1 MENKIEK
8 GLLGYSGLTS
18 KDLESGKLA
27 ILRDNNNYL
36 KVTLIHKD
44 ISGAWNV
51 SGDFNGNTVQDPTF
65 YTILF
70 YAESGIYNVNIKE
83 WHKVID
89 KELIEQKE
97 EIECVI
103 SDYPFK
109 EGKYSMTCSEC
120 NSAFLGSKRQPYC
133 KECCAKN
140 STASLLT
147 LKADKKKRV
156 RLKSKEHVSKL
167 LNDAYKYGTEGMVD
181 DIFNEWSEKQLKK
194 WQ

>member
-8 GLLGYSGLTS
+8 GLLGYSALTP

-27 ILRDNNNYL
+27 ILRDDNKFL

-44 ISGAWNV
+44 ISDAWNV
-51 SGDFNGNTVQDPTF
+51 SGDFNGNTVPDPTF
-65 YTILF
+65 YAILF

-89 KELIEQKE
+89 KKLIEQKE

-120 NSAFLGSKRQPYC
+120 NAGFLGSKRQPYC

-147 LKADKKKRV
+147 LKADKIKRV
-156 RLKSKEHVSKL
+156 RLQSKEHVSKL
-167 LNDAYKYGTEGMVD
+167 LNDAYTYGTEGMVD
-181 DIFNEWSEKQLKK
+181 DIFNEWSEKQLKR

>member
-27 ILRDNNNYL
+27 ILKDNSDYL

-51 SGDFNGNTVQDPTF
+51 SGDFNGTTVTDPTF

-83 WHKVID
+83 WSKVID

-120 NSAFLGSKRQPYC
+120 NAVFLGSKRQPFC
-133 KECCAKN
+133 KECCGKN

-167 LNDAYKYGTEGMVD
+167 LHDAYIYGTEGMVD